1 MPSTGAGLAMTRAPT
16 ALTDFALAIE
26 AGAFAWLI
34 NRGRSVRRSPRNQA
48 RGVPGSD
55 QLIDRGRDV
64 RSEHV
69 ASSDSLGGNTRD
81 ETLNRWFVLFFCAAA
96 LASIIGGLVH
106 GYFLDPATL
115 VARSLW
121 PLTLIAVGA
130 AALAA
135 WGIGASI
142 QFSPDRAR
150 LFRWI
155 AIVEFLI
162 YAAAVVLGMRFFRY
176 AIFNYLPA
184 ALFLLAVFTIAHARN
199 RRLSYLLGAVAMII
213 TLAASALQQAKVGI
227 LTLGLTHNAL
237 YHVLQGVS
245 LLLMFLCAPSRR
257 GFAISCRKEIH
268 LSNLASPLFRKTI
281 SYRSPNGYFL
291 RKYIFYPAW
300 YLLLLNDNRNK
311 YK

>member
-1 MPSTGAGLAMTRAPT
+1 MTQAPT

-26 AGAFAWLI
+26 AGVFAWLI
-34 NRGRSVRRSPRNQA
+34 NRSRSIRRGQSSRNRA
-48 RGVPGSD
+48 RGASSSD
-55 QLIDRGRDV
+55 PLIDQVDDA

-69 ASSDSLGGNTRD
+69 ADREGPSATLGRC
-81 ETLNRWFVLFFCAAA
+81 FVLFFCAAA
-96 LASIIGGLVH
+96 IASVIGGLVH
-106 GYFLDPATL
+106 GYFLDPTTL

-150 LFRWI
+150 LFGWI

-162 YAAAVVLGMRFFRY
+162 YAAAVVLGMRSFRY

-184 ALFLLAVFTIAHARN
+184 ALFLLSVFTIAYARHRNSAYPRRGLRAFSKLN
-199 RRLSYLLGAVAMII
+199 RLNTDSGDSGYLLGAIAMVI
-213 TLAASALQQAKVGI
+213 TLAASGLQQAKVGI

-237 YHVLQGVS
+237 YHVLQGAS
-245 LLLMFLCAPSRR
+245 LLLMFLCAR
-257 GFAISCRKEIH
+257 
-268 LSNLASPLFRKTI
+268 PLTNTK
-281 SYRSPNGYFL
+281 S
-291 RKYIFYPAW
+291 
-300 YLLLLNDNRNK
+300 
-311 YK
+311 